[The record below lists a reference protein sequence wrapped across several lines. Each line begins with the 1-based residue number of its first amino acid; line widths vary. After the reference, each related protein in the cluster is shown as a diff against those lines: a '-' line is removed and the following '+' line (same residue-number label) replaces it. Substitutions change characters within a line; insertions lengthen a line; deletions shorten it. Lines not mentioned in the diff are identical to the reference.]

1 MVEYCTVTISCVWEG
16 TLLIVSLFCS
26 VSEMGFYVSPYTVF
40 NKTEEVSA
48 SSVLLVI
55 NLPSFAFIS
64 NFKWR

>member
-1 MVEYCTVTISCVWEG
+1 MVEYCTVTISSVWEG

-48 SSVLLVI
+48 SSVLVI